1 MRFYLILSLLVVIV
15 LGLSCGSRS
24 TSQNSPSR
32 QNISHQKSKPGR
44 PRTQEG
50 IPVEV
55 TPVVRGDIS
64 SYLLYN
70 ATLETEEMV
79 DIYSRIS
86 GLVEKLFVEEGDWVK
101 KDEPLLQLEQD
112 EYLIAEQKARYSYEK
127 QRAEFL
133 RFKAL
138 KEKNMISE
146 DEFEDARLNLQQAE
160 LQWKQAKLNLDYTIV
175 RSPIKGVVG
184 ERMVRLGDR
193 IQPTTRLFTIAD
205 LSDKVVKV
213 YVPQDEMLKIYKGQ
227 KAIITTDV
235 LPEQSFE
242 GWVKRISPIV
252 DATSGTFKITVGVKD
267 PGNKLR
273 PGMFLSVRLI
283 VDAHQH
289 VPLIPKAALI
299 YENERSYYFVV
310 EGDSVRRVALKKGF
324 EDSHKVEVLNPV
336 DDSTLVVIV
345 GQEGLRNGNRI
356 RIVGYKYFP
365 WQGISPE
372 HQQQVRKSRPPRK
385 MKKRPPV
392 RG

>member
-1 MRFYLILSLLVVIV
+1 
-15 LGLSCGSRS
+15 
-24 TSQNSPSR
+24 
-32 QNISHQKSKPGR
+32 
-44 PRTQEG
+44 
-50 IPVEV
+50 
-55 TPVVRGDIS
+55 
-64 SYLLYN
+64 
-70 ATLETEEMV
+70 
-79 DIYSRIS
+79 
-86 GLVEKLFVEEGDWVK
+86 
-101 KDEPLLQLEQD
+101 
-112 EYLIAEQKARYSYEK
+112 
-127 QRAEFL
+127 
-133 RFKAL
+133 
-138 KEKNMISE
+138 
-146 DEFEDARLNLQQAE
+146 
-160 LQWKQAKLNLDYTIV
+160 V

-235 LPEQSFE
+235 LPDQRFE

-267 PGNKLR
+267 PKNRLR

-299 YENERSYYFVV
+299 YENERSYFFVV
-310 EGDSVRRVALKKGF
+310 KGDSVRRVALKKGF

-345 GQEGLRNGNRI
+345 GQEGLRNGNRV

-365 WQGISPE
+365 WQGIPPE
-372 HQQQVRKSRPPRK
+372 HQHQTRKSPPHRK
-385 MKKRPPV
+385 GKPRPPV
-392 RG
+392 QG